1 MSKEDKYLFALDTI
15 YNTLKERKFEF
26 QLADRYIIESI
37 IKYIEKVKEFAKD

>member
-1 MSKEDKYLFALDTI
+1 MTKEEKYKFALDTI

-37 IKYIEKVKEFAKD
+37 LKYIEKVREFAEE